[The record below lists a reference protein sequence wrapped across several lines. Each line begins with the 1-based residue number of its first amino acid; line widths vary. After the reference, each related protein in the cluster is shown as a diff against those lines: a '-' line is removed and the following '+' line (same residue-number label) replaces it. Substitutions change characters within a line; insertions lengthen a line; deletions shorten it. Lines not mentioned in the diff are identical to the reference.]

1 MVFTCGWHNR
11 AHITFG
17 SKRIFP
23 MSSLLRI
30 LLVWA
35 VFSSPAWAT
44 DWSVCPGWDEP
55 TAAEAASYRHEL
67 FASPYTYHWTP
78 SEEHKAVG
86 AITLTRLLPN
96 ERFCGFSLFR
106 NSFGQP
112 SAYAFTGWSWPA
124 LFESMPNVYGTVSA
138 GIIYG
143 YVGQYKDKV
152 PLNIGGFSPAIIPAV
167 GYRLS
172 PKAAVEMQIL
182 GTAAIMFGATWR
194 F

>member
-1 MVFTCGWHNR
+1 MWMAQFR
-11 AHITFG
+11 PYYFRL
-17 SKRIFP
+17 KRIYS

-44 DWSVCPGWDEP
+44 DWSVCPGWDAPSATEP
-55 TAAEAASYRHEL
+55 ASYRYEL
-67 FASPYTYHWTP
+67 FASPYTYHWTH

-86 AITLTRLLPN
+86 AVTLSRLLPN

-112 SAYAFTGWSWPA
+112 SAYAFTGWSWPT
-124 LFESMPNVYGTVSA
+124 LFESQPNIYGTVSA

-143 YVGQYKDKV
+143 YVGKYKNKV
-152 PLNIGGFSPAIIPAV
+152 PLNVGGFAPVVIPAV

-172 PKAAVEMQIL
+172 PKAAVELQIL
-182 GTAAIMFGATWR
+182 GTAAVMFGATWR